1 MLHQGKDDYSDR
13 RMDCSGGLAVL
24 FVVDSFSFCYLSTIL
39 SIMMIDSI
47 VLLYSGDMDNTDIV
61 SMRLDVPGTGYSG
74 KWFLHFSFFL
84 VYCTCSIIDDD

>member
-61 SMRLDVPGTGYSG
+61 SMRLDVLVTLVNGFYI
-74 KWFLHFSFFL
+74 FHFFL
-84 VYCTCSIIDDD
+84 CIVLVV